1 MDHTDPVLEH
11 AIQTAHSFIS
21 GFEHW
26 EQHGGSCILIYGD
39 YGSGKST
46 LAGAIAHELIAQRQK
61 SVIFQQWASIIDR
74 LFFAVIE
81 DQEERNRYRRALEEV
96 DLLIIDEIGANKT
109 RIVESQ
115 SSFLGHLLRR
125 RHNLSKSVILITNH
139 SPASLHQ
146 AVGDFCFEAI
156 KAFNPVDIHLT
167 GPSRRP
173 PVVIMAADAIA
184 ALGKSDRLPP
194 SFTARRWYPALLSNG
209 FISGMLYS
217 ANRIPVTGRFFDR
230 IIATEQSLEAFHG
243 CQPLHGFG
251 FAPAL
256 LNGAAFWHHPPVY
269 PVPAF
274 AATCRSAAASIK
286 PRFTPCPASG

>member
-1 MDHTDPVLEH
+1 MTDAKSPDRNSDAQTRQLTQSLLARLQKIRNTPGTVPQYDYDELKKQYEAQANADVQKLQKEAQQQRIHRLIAQADLNPEWLFSKMDNSDPVLAH
-11 AIQTAHSFIS
+11 AIETAHFFIS

-46 LAGAIAHELIAQRQK
+46 LAGAIAHELIEVREK
-61 SVIFQQWASIIDR
+61 SVIFQQWASVVDR

-109 RIVESQ
+109 RMAESQ

-125 RHNLSKSVILITNH
+125 RRNLSKSVILITNH

-156 KAFNPVDIHLT
+156 KAFNPVDIQLS

-173 PVVIMAADAIA
+173 HI
-184 ALGKSDRLPP
+184 GN
-194 SFTARRWYPALLSNG
+194 Y
-209 FISGMLYS
+209 SG
-217 ANRIPVTGRFFDR
+217 
-230 IIATEQSLEAFHG
+230 
-243 CQPLHGFG
+243 
-251 FAPAL
+251 
-256 LNGAAFWHHPPVY
+256 
-269 PVPAF
+269 
-274 AATCRSAAASIK
+274 
-286 PRFTPCPASG
+286 

>member
-1 MDHTDPVLEH
+1 MCEHNDPLKENQEEMSRRSESSDEQMKQQVNALLTRLQRIRRSHIPVPEYNYEQLRAEYEKQANSDVQKLQQETRLQRIQNLIAQADLNPDWLFEKMDHNDPVLGY
-11 AIQTAHSFIS
+11 AIQTAQSFIS

-26 EQHGGSCILIYGD
+26 EQNGGSCILIYGD

-81 DQEERNRYRRALEEV
+81 DQDERNRYRRALEEV

-109 RIVESQ
+109 RMVESQ

-125 RHNLSKSVILITNH
+125 RRNLSKSVILITNH
-139 SPASLHQ
+139 NPASLHQ

-173 PVVIMAADAIA
+173 
-184 ALGKSDRLPP
+184 
-194 SFTARRWYPALLSNG
+194 
-209 FISGMLYS
+209 
-217 ANRIPVTGRFFDR
+217 RIGNY
-230 IIATEQSLEAFHG
+230 G
-243 CQPLHGFG
+243 G
-251 FAPAL
+251 
-256 LNGAAFWHHPPVY
+256 
-269 PVPAF
+269 
-274 AATCRSAAASIK
+274 
-286 PRFTPCPASG
+286 

>member
-1 MDHTDPVLEH
+1 MSEHNDPLKENQEEMPRRTESSDEQTKQQVNALLTRLQRIRRSHIPVPEYNYEQLRAEYEKQANSDVQKLQQETRLQRIQNLIAQADLNPDWLFEKMDHEDPVLGY
-11 AIQTAHSFIS
+11 AIQTAQSFIS

-26 EQHGGSCILIYGD
+26 EQNGGSCILIYGD

-81 DQEERNRYRRALEEV
+81 DQDERNRYRRALEEV

-109 RIVESQ
+109 RMVESQ

-125 RHNLSKSVILITNH
+125 RRNLSKSVILITNH
-139 SPASLHQ
+139 NPASLHQ

-173 PVVIMAADAIA
+173 
-184 ALGKSDRLPP
+184 
-194 SFTARRWYPALLSNG
+194 
-209 FISGMLYS
+209 
-217 ANRIPVTGRFFDR
+217 RIGNY
-230 IIATEQSLEAFHG
+230 G
-243 CQPLHGFG
+243 G
-251 FAPAL
+251 
-256 LNGAAFWHHPPVY
+256 
-269 PVPAF
+269 
-274 AATCRSAAASIK
+274 
-286 PRFTPCPASG
+286 

>member
-1 MDHTDPVLEH
+1 MSEHNDPLKENQEEMPRRGESSDEQTKQQVNALLTRLQRIRRSHIPVPEYNYEQLRAEYEKQANSDVQKLQQETRLQRIHNLIAQADLNPDWLFEKMDHNDPVLGY
-11 AIQTAHSFIS
+11 AIQTAQSFIS

-26 EQHGGSCILIYGD
+26 EQNGGSCILIYGD

-81 DQEERNRYRRALEEV
+81 DQDERNRYRRALEEV

-109 RIVESQ
+109 RMVESQ

-125 RHNLSKSVILITNH
+125 RRNLSKSVILITNH
-139 SPASLHQ
+139 NPASLHQ

-173 PVVIMAADAIA
+173 
-184 ALGKSDRLPP
+184 
-194 SFTARRWYPALLSNG
+194 
-209 FISGMLYS
+209 
-217 ANRIPVTGRFFDR
+217 RIGNY
-230 IIATEQSLEAFHG
+230 G
-243 CQPLHGFG
+243 G
-251 FAPAL
+251 
-256 LNGAAFWHHPPVY
+256 
-269 PVPAF
+269 
-274 AATCRSAAASIK
+274 
-286 PRFTPCPASG
+286 

>member
-1 MDHTDPVLEH
+1 MSEHNDPLKKNQEELPRVDSSDDQTKQQVNSLLTRLQRIRRSHIPVPEYNYEQLRAEYEKQANSDVQKLQQETRLQRIQNLIAQADLNPDWLFEKMDHDDPVLGY
-11 AIQTAHSFIS
+11 AIQTPQSFIS

-26 EQHGGSCILIYGD
+26 EQNGGSCILIYGD

-81 DQEERNRYRRALEEV
+81 DQDERNRYRRALEEV

-109 RIVESQ
+109 RMVESQ

-125 RHNLSKSVILITNH
+125 RRNLSKSVILITNH
-139 SPASLHQ
+139 NPASLHQ

-173 PVVIMAADAIA
+173 
-184 ALGKSDRLPP
+184 
-194 SFTARRWYPALLSNG
+194 
-209 FISGMLYS
+209 
-217 ANRIPVTGRFFDR
+217 RIGNY
-230 IIATEQSLEAFHG
+230 G
-243 CQPLHGFG
+243 G
-251 FAPAL
+251 
-256 LNGAAFWHHPPVY
+256 
-269 PVPAF
+269 
-274 AATCRSAAASIK
+274 
-286 PRFTPCPASG
+286 

>member
-1 MDHTDPVLEH
+1 MSEHNDPLKENQEELPRVDSSDDQTKQQVNSLLTRLQRIRRSHTPVPEYNYEQLRSEYEKQANSDVQKLQQETRLQRIQNLIAQADLNPDWLFEKMDHDDPVLGY
-11 AIQTAHSFIS
+11 AIQTAQSFIS

-26 EQHGGSCILIYGD
+26 EQNGGSCILIYGD

-81 DQEERNRYRRALEEV
+81 DQDERNRYRRALEEV

-109 RIVESQ
+109 RMVESQ

-125 RHNLSKSVILITNH
+125 RRNLSKSVILITNH
-139 SPASLHQ
+139 NPASLHQ

-173 PVVIMAADAIA
+173 
-184 ALGKSDRLPP
+184 
-194 SFTARRWYPALLSNG
+194 
-209 FISGMLYS
+209 
-217 ANRIPVTGRFFDR
+217 RIGNY
-230 IIATEQSLEAFHG
+230 G
-243 CQPLHGFG
+243 G
-251 FAPAL
+251 
-256 LNGAAFWHHPPVY
+256 
-269 PVPAF
+269 
-274 AATCRSAAASIK
+274 
-286 PRFTPCPASG
+286 

>member
-1 MDHTDPVLEH
+1 MSEHNDPLKENQEEMPRRSESSNEQTKQQVNALLTRLQRIRRSHIPVPEYNYEQLRAEYEKQANSDVQKLQQETRLQRIQNLIAQADLNPDWLFEKMDHNDPVLGY
-11 AIQTAHSFIS
+11 AIQTAQSFIS

-26 EQHGGSCILIYGD
+26 EQNGGSCILIYGD

-81 DQEERNRYRRALEEV
+81 DQDERNRYRRALEEV

-109 RIVESQ
+109 RMVESQ

-125 RHNLSKSVILITNH
+125 RRNLSKSVILITNH
-139 SPASLHQ
+139 NPASLHQ

-173 PVVIMAADAIA
+173 
-184 ALGKSDRLPP
+184 
-194 SFTARRWYPALLSNG
+194 
-209 FISGMLYS
+209 
-217 ANRIPVTGRFFDR
+217 RIGNY
-230 IIATEQSLEAFHG
+230 G
-243 CQPLHGFG
+243 G
-251 FAPAL
+251 
-256 LNGAAFWHHPPVY
+256 
-269 PVPAF
+269 
-274 AATCRSAAASIK
+274 
-286 PRFTPCPASG
+286 

>member
-1 MDHTDPVLEH
+1 MSEHNDPLKENQEELPRVDSSDDQTKQQINSLLTRLQRIRRSHIPVPEYNYEQLRAEYEKQANSDVQKLQQETRLQRIQNLIAQADLNPDWLFEKMDHDDPVLGY
-11 AIQTAHSFIS
+11 AIQTAQSFIS

-26 EQHGGSCILIYGD
+26 EQNGGSCILIYGD

-81 DQEERNRYRRALEEV
+81 DQDERNRYRRALEEV

-109 RIVESQ
+109 RMVESQ

-125 RHNLSKSVILITNH
+125 RRNLSKSVILITNH
-139 SPASLHQ
+139 NPASLHQ

-167 GPSRRP
+167 GPRRRP
-173 PVVIMAADAIA
+173 
-184 ALGKSDRLPP
+184 
-194 SFTARRWYPALLSNG
+194 
-209 FISGMLYS
+209 
-217 ANRIPVTGRFFDR
+217 RIGND
-230 IIATEQSLEAFHG
+230 G
-243 CQPLHGFG
+243 G
-251 FAPAL
+251 
-256 LNGAAFWHHPPVY
+256 
-269 PVPAF
+269 
-274 AATCRSAAASIK
+274 
-286 PRFTPCPASG
+286 

>member
-1 MDHTDPVLEH
+1 MSEHNDPLKENQEEMPRRTESSDEQTKQQVNALLTRLQRIRRSHIPVPEYNYEQLRAEYEKQANSDVQKLQQETRLQRIQNLIAQADLNPDWLFEKMDHNDPVLGY
-11 AIQTAHSFIS
+11 AIQTAQSFIS

-26 EQHGGSCILIYGD
+26 EQNGGSCILIYGD

-81 DQEERNRYRRALEEV
+81 DQDERNRYRRALEEV

-109 RIVESQ
+109 RMVESQ

-125 RHNLSKSVILITNH
+125 RRNLSKSVILITNH
-139 SPASLHQ
+139 NPASLHQ

-173 PVVIMAADAIA
+173 
-184 ALGKSDRLPP
+184 
-194 SFTARRWYPALLSNG
+194 
-209 FISGMLYS
+209 
-217 ANRIPVTGRFFDR
+217 RIGNY
-230 IIATEQSLEAFHG
+230 G
-243 CQPLHGFG
+243 G
-251 FAPAL
+251 
-256 LNGAAFWHHPPVY
+256 
-269 PVPAF
+269 
-274 AATCRSAAASIK
+274 
-286 PRFTPCPASG
+286 